1 MTRTRTQNFNVKFS
15 ETTHQVLGELS
26 SQMEMPMADVLR
38 ESLSIL
44 WFIVREYR
52 NGSKLYIKRGNETS
66 ELILPYLERLKVATV
81 APDRDGAAHA

>member
-15 ETTHQVLGELS
+15 ESTYQVLGELG
-26 SQMEMPMADVLR
+26 SQMEMPMSDVLR

-52 NGSKLYIKRGNETS
+52 DGSKLFIKRGDDVS
-66 ELILPYLERLKVATV
+66 ELVLPYLERLKVVSTAT
-81 APDRDGAAHA
+81 DRDG